1 MRQMPL
7 LLSVVALAALVLA
20 DGCAGG
26 GGSQEGQSH
35 EETNHDGS
43 HDGSH
48 NGSAKVEL
56 RPEGDSRVSATASFE
71 DASDG
76 VVVKLEVRGLPKPD
90 TFYLS
95 HVHHGT
101 CSEEGEARE
110 HAEEGE
116 ASEHAEHSEAGKEH
130 GHGEEIEYPLNQVK
144 SDSEGRGTSTTT
156 LDDTSVKELFS
167 GEPKLVNVHEAGSG
181 DPPILACA
189 DLRRAG

>member
-1 MRQMPL
+1 MPL

-56 RPEGDSRVSATASFE
+56 RPEGDSGVSGIASFE

-76 VVVKLEVRGLPKPD
+76 VVVKLRMRGLPEPD
-90 TFYLS
+90 TLYLA

-101 CSEEGEARE
+101 CAEQGEEHE

-116 ASEHAEHSEAGKEH
+116 ASNTPALTGKEH
-130 GHGEEIEYPLNQVK
+130 AHAEEIEYPLNQVE
-144 SDSEGRGTSTTT
+144 SDSEGQGTSTTT